1 MNSKKNYLKS
11 IRDNLDA
18 VLNLR
23 YFPSPLVERQVH
35 PEIEFQDNPKLL
47 LAPIIISKSEQE
59 HCMIEASINSVRVS
73 ICIRKSSEV
82 EALLTHMLER
92 FMTLRADRFEILR
105 KKPISD
111 AFDFSFLISN
121 DHLLKFKKE
130 ELINFMLEFL

>member
-1 MNSKKNYLKS
+1 
-11 IRDNLDA
+11 
-18 VLNLR
+18 
-23 YFPSPLVERQVH
+23 
-35 PEIEFQDNPKLL
+35 
-47 LAPIIISKSEQE
+47 
-59 HCMIEASINSVRVS
+59 MIEASINSVRVS

-130 ELINFMLEFL
+130 ELINFMLEFLQGIDSEITEMKLNVSQHSRLACCFFSNGVSNNKILP